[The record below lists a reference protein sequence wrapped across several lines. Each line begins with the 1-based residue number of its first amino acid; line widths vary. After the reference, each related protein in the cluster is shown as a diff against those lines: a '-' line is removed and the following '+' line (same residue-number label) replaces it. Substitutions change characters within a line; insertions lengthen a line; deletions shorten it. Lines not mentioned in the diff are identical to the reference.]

1 MIQIKT
7 EKEIELL
14 REGGKRLAEVVATV
28 VAQVRPGITTAEL
41 DEIAYK
47 MIKDFGDEPAFLG
60 YRPEGHSIAF
70 PATLCTS
77 INEGVVHGIPDELP
91 LQEGSII
98 TIDCGI
104 KHAGL
109 FTDHAV
115 TVAVGSIDDDVQQLL
130 AVTEKSLELAI
141 AAALPGNFVGDIG
154 FAVESYVAGRYGIVR
169 ELAGHGVGREIHED
183 PYIPNYGRPGTG
195 DKLVP
200 GMVIAIEPMLVMG
213 KPAID
218 VADDDYTIVT
228 RDRSW
233 AAHYE
238 HTIAIMED
246 GIEILTQ
253 SK

>member
-14 REGGKRLAEVVATV
+14 REGGRRLAEVVAAV
-28 VAQVRPGITTAEL
+28 SAQVRPGVTTAEL
-41 DEIAYK
+41 DEIAYG

-60 YRPEGHSIAF
+60 YRPEGHSVAF

-77 INEGVVHGIPDELP
+77 VNEGVVHGIPDDVP
-91 LQEGSII
+91 LREGEII

-104 KHAGL
+104 RHAGL

-115 TVAVGSIDDDVQQLL
+115 TVPVGKVAEDVQQLL
-130 AVTEKSLELAI
+130 SVTEKSLELAI
-141 AAALPGNFVGDIG
+141 AVALAGNHVGDIG
-154 FAVESYVAGRYGIVR
+154 FAVESFVSGRYGIVR

-183 PYIPNYGRPGTG
+183 PYIPNYGRPGKG
-195 DKLVP
+195 ELLVP

-228 RDRSW
+228 RDGSW

-238 HTIAIMED
+238 HTVAITES
-246 GIEILTQ
+246 GVEILTRTR
-253 SK
+253 